1 VSESV
6 TDGGPGPLAG
16 EPPGPGTASEATIA
30 AQPRPVAAGEA
41 ATRAPARPGTARPGT
56 ARPGAVF
63 AVVAAG
69 IAVVNLDMFIVN
81 VALPSIGRSY
91 PGTGLADLSWVLNA
105 YAIVFAALLVPA
117 GRAADLIGRRAAF
130 LAGMAVFG
138 LASAACAVAPDVWV
152 LVAARVVQ
160 AAGGALLI
168 PASLGLLLAAA
179 RPDKRTGTIRAWT
192 SVGGAAAAL
201 GPVLGGAL
209 VAASWH
215 WVFLV
220 NVPVVA
226 VAVIAGRGVLQAESG
241 HAMGYGGSSPRE
253 PAARPIRWRSH
264 RARLGGYGGSS
275 PRELTALPDTLGAA
289 VFTIAIGALAL
300 ALVKSDDW
308 GWASP
313 ATLGLIAAAAAGVA
327 LFIRRSA
334 RHPSPVIELHLLRRP
349 VFATAT
355 AANVVFGTSFGA
367 MLLLVTLWCQ
377 DVWGWSA
384 LRTGLGVAPGP
395 LLVPFWSIAAGP
407 LARKVGPGPVAAAG
421 CAVYAAGCVFWR
433 LNLAL
438 TPDYATRMLPGMLLT
453 GTGVGLTL
461 PTLVSA
467 AVSAVPPHRF
477 ATGSG
482 IVTMA
487 RQVGIVLGVSVLVT
501 VLGQPA
507 GAGALPA
514 FQRATV
520 VLAATAFT
528 AGLTALLL
536 VPARRRDRR
545 QE

>member
-1 VSESV
+1 
-6 TDGGPGPLAG
+6 
-16 EPPGPGTASEATIA
+16 
-30 AQPRPVAAGEA
+30 
-41 ATRAPARPGTARPGT
+41 
-56 ARPGAVF
+56 VF
-63 AVVAAG
+63 AVVCAAV
-69 IAVVNLDMFIVN
+69 IAVNLDTFIVN
-81 VALPSIGRSY
+81 VALPSIGRSF
-91 PGTGLADLSWVLNA
+91 GGANLANLSWVLNA

-130 LAGMAVFG
+130 LAGMIIFG
-138 LASAACAVAPDVWV
+138 VASAVCAVAPDIWV
-152 LVAARVVQ
+152 LVAARIVQ
-160 AAGGALLI
+160 AAGGALLM

-179 RPDKRTGTIRAWT
+179 RPDKRSGTVRAWT

-201 GPVLGGAL
+201 GPVIGGAL

-220 NVPVVA
+220 NVPVV
-226 VAVIAGRGVLQAESG
+226 VIAVVAGLRVLPPDAAS
-241 HAMGYGGSSPRE
+241 
-253 PAARPIRWRSH
+253 AARAGLAAER
-264 RARLGGYGGSS
+264 G
-275 PRELTALPDTLGAA
+275 EALPDTVGAA
-289 VFTIAIGALAL
+289 VFTVAIGALAL

-313 ATLGLIAAAAAGVA
+313 ATIGLIAAAAAGMA

-349 VFATAT
+349 TFATAT
-355 AANVVFGTSFGA
+355 AANVVFGTVFGA

-395 LLVPFWSIAAGP
+395 LLVPFLAVAAGP
-407 LARKVGPGPVAAAG
+407 LARRIGPGPVAAIG
-421 CAVYAAGCVFWR
+421 SVIYAAGCVFWR

-453 GTGVGLTL
+453 GIGVGLTL

-467 AVSAVPPHRF
+467 AVSAVPPNRF

-487 RQVGIVLGVSVLVT
+487 RQVGIVLGVAVLVT
-501 VLGQPA
+501 VLGHPA
-507 GAGALPA
+507 GEGALPA

-520 VLAATAFT
+520 VLAVIACCGA
-528 AGLTALLL
+528 LVDLLL
-536 VPARRRDRR
+536 IPARRRERDQR
-545 QE
+545 QV

>member
-1 VSESV
+1 V
-6 TDGGPGPLAG
+6 TEELPETGPVTATGTVAG
-16 EPPGPGTASEATIA
+16 
-30 AQPRPVAAGEA
+30 
-41 ATRAPARPGTARPGT
+41 TRT
-56 ARPGAVF
+56 GAVPEQGQRGQAGF
-63 AVVAAG
+63 GPVFIVVCAG
-69 IAVVNLDMFIVN
+69 VVCVNLDMFIVN
-81 VALPSIGRSY
+81 VAIPSIGRSF
-91 PGTGLADLSWVLNA
+91 GGANLANLSWVLNA

-130 LAGMAVFG
+130 LTGMIIFG
-138 LASAACAVAPDVWV
+138 LASAACAAAPDVWV
-152 LVAARVVQ
+152 LVVARVVQ
-160 AAGGALLI
+160 AAGGALLM

-179 RPDKRTGTIRAWT
+179 RPDKRAGTIRAWT

-201 GPVLGGAL
+201 GPVIGGAL

-220 NVPVVA
+220 NVPIVVIA
-226 VAVIAGRGVLQAESG
+226 VAAGLRVLR
-241 HAMGYGGSSPRE
+241 PD
-253 PAARPIRWRSH
+253 PAAAAA
-264 RARLGGYGGSS
+264 RAGLSAERT
-275 PRELTALPDTLGAA
+275 EALPDALGAA
-289 VFTIAIGALAL
+289 VFTVAIGALAL

-313 ATLGLIAAAAAGVA
+313 ATIGLIAAAVVLVA

-349 VFATAT
+349 TFATAT
-355 AANVVFGTSFGA
+355 AANVVFGTAFGA

-395 LLVPFWSIAAGP
+395 LLVPFWAIAAGP
-407 LARKVGPGPVAAAG
+407 LARRVGPGPVAAAG
-421 CAVYAAGCVFWR
+421 CVIYAAGCVFWR
-433 LNLAL
+433 LNLAV
-438 TPDYATRMLPGMLLT
+438 TPDYAARMLPGMLLT

-501 VLGQPA
+501 VLGHPA

-520 VLAATAFT
+520 VLAALAFG
-528 AGLTALLL
+528 AGLVDLLL
-536 VPARRRDRR
+536 IPARRRERDQQDGSTRAVR
-545 QE
+545 QGAPG

>member
-1 VSESV
+1 MTESAA
-6 TDGGPGPLAG
+6 DGGASGVAEELPEAGPATMT
-16 EPPGPGTASEATIA
+16 GTAAGAVTGAGPEAG
-30 AQPRPVAAGEA
+30 RRGEA
-41 ATRAPARPGTARPGT
+41 GFGP
-56 ARPGAVF
+56 VF
-63 AVVAAG
+63 AVVCAG
-69 IAVVNLDMFIVN
+69 IVCVNLDMFIVN
-81 VALPSIGRSY
+81 VAIPSIGRSF
-91 PGTGLADLSWVLNA
+91 GGANLANLSWVLNA

-130 LAGMAVFG
+130 LTGMVVFG

-160 AAGGALLI
+160 AAGGALLM

-179 RPDKRTGTIRAWT
+179 RPEKRTGTIRAWT

-201 GPVLGGAL
+201 GPVVGGAL

-220 NVPVVA
+220 NVPIVAIA
-226 VAVIAGRGVLQAESG
+226 VAVGLRVLRPDPASVGRAGLTAE
-241 HAMGYGGSSPRE
+241 RTE
-253 PAARPIRWRSH
+253 
-264 RARLGGYGGSS
+264 
-275 PRELTALPDTLGAA
+275 ALPDTLGAV
-289 VFTIAIGALAL
+289 VFTVAIGALAL

-313 ATLGLIAAAAAGVA
+313 STIGLIVAAAALVA
-327 LFIRRSA
+327 LFVRRSA

-349 VFATAT
+349 TFATAT
-355 AANVVFGTSFGA
+355 AANVVFGTAFGA

-407 LARKVGPGPVAAAG
+407 LARRIGPGPVAAAG
-421 CAVYAAGCVFWR
+421 CAIYAAGCVFWR
-433 LNLAL
+433 LNLAV

-467 AVSAVPPHRF
+467 AVSAVPPNRF

-501 VLGQPA
+501 VLGHPA

-520 VLAATAFT
+520 VLAATAFG
-528 AGLTALLL
+528 AGLVDLLL
-536 VPARRRDRR
+536 IPARRRERDEQAAATRAVR
-545 QE
+545 QGAPG

>member
-1 VSESV
+1 VTESAA
-6 TDGGPGPLAG
+6 DGGASGVAG
-16 EPPGPGTASEATIA
+16 ELPGSGPATVTGTAVGTMTGAV
-30 AQPRPVAAGEA
+30 PEA
-41 ATRAPARPGTARPGT
+41 ARRGQAGFGP
-56 ARPGAVF
+56 VF
-63 AVVAAG
+63 AVVCAG
-69 IAVVNLDMFIVN
+69 IVCVNLDMFIVN
-81 VALPSIGRSY
+81 VAIPSIGRSF
-91 PGTGLADLSWVLNA
+91 GGANLANLSWVLNA

-130 LAGMAVFG
+130 LTGMVVFG

-160 AAGGALLI
+160 AAGGALLM

-179 RPDKRTGTIRAWT
+179 RPEKRTGTIRAWT

-201 GPVLGGAL
+201 GPVVGGAL

-220 NVPVVA
+220 NVPIVAIAVVA
-226 VAVIAGRGVLQAESG
+226 GLRVLRPDPASVARAGLTAE
-241 HAMGYGGSSPRE
+241 RTE
-253 PAARPIRWRSH
+253 
-264 RARLGGYGGSS
+264 
-275 PRELTALPDTLGAA
+275 ALPDTLGAV
-289 VFTIAIGALAL
+289 VFTVAIGALAL
-300 ALVKSDDW
+300 ALVKSDNW

-313 ATLGLIAAAAAGVA
+313 ATIGLIVAAVALVA
-327 LFIRRSA
+327 LFVRRSA

-349 VFATAT
+349 TFATAT
-355 AANVVFGTSFGA
+355 AANVVFGAAFGA

-407 LARKVGPGPVAAAG
+407 LARRIGPGPVAAAG
-421 CAVYAAGCVFWR
+421 CAIYAAGCVFWR
-433 LNLAL
+433 LNLAV

-467 AVSAVPPHRF
+467 AVSAVPPNRF

-501 VLGQPA
+501 VLGHPA

-520 VLAATAFT
+520 VLAATAFG
-528 AGLTALLL
+528 AGLVDLLL
-536 VPARRRDRR
+536 IPARRRERDQQGAATRAVR
-545 QE
+545 QGAPG

>member
-1 VSESV
+1 MTESV
-6 TDGGPGPLAG
+6 TADGDAG
-16 EPPGPGTASEATIA
+16 GIAEELRGARPAAVTGTAADT
-30 AQPRPVAAGEA
+30 VA
-41 ATRAPARPGTARPGT
+41 
-56 ARPGAVF
+56 GAVRDAGQQGQARFGIVF
-63 AVVAAG
+63 AIVTAG
-69 IAVVNLDMFIVN
+69 IAVVNLDLFIVN
-81 VALPSIGRSY
+81 VAIPSIGRSF
-91 PGTGLADLSWVLNA
+91 GGANLANLSWVLNA

-130 LAGMAVFG
+130 LAGMVVFG
-138 LASAACAVAPDVWV
+138 AASAACAVAPDVWV

-160 AAGGALLI
+160 AAGGALLM
-168 PASLGLLLAAA
+168 PASLGLLLAVA
-179 RPDKRTGTIRAWT
+179 RPEKRTGTIRAWT

-201 GPVLGGAL
+201 GPVIGGAL
-209 VAASWH
+209 VAVSWH

-220 NVPVVA
+220 NVPIVA
-226 VAVIAGRGVLQAESG
+226 VAVIAGLRLLAPDS
-241 HAMGYGGSSPRE
+241 AA
-253 PAARPIRWRSH
+253 AARAGLASE
-264 RARLGGYGGSS
+264 
-275 PRELTALPDTLGAA
+275 REEALPDTLGAA
-289 VFTIAIGALAL
+289 IFTVAIGALAL

-313 ATLGLIAAAAAGVA
+313 ATIGLIVAAVVLVA

-334 RHPSPVIELHLLRRP
+334 RHPSPVVELHLLRRP
-349 VFATAT
+349 LFATAT
-355 AANVVFGTSFGA
+355 AANVVFGTAFGA

-421 CAVYAAGCVFWR
+421 CVVYAAGCVFWR
-433 LNLAL
+433 LHLSL
-438 TPDYATRMLPGMLLT
+438 TPDYAAHMLPGMLLT

-501 VLGQPA
+501 VLGHPA
-507 GAGALPA
+507 GAGALAA

-520 VLAATAFT
+520 VLAAVALG
-528 AGLTALLL
+528 AGLVGLLL
-536 VPARRRDRR
+536 IPARQAGTAARCPRGGRSG
-545 QE
+545 QGAATG

>member
-1 VSESV
+1 VTESAA
-6 TDGGPGPLAG
+6 DGGASGVAG
-16 EPPGPGTASEATIA
+16 EVPETGPATVTGTA
-30 AQPRPVAAGEA
+30 AGTR
-41 ATRAPARPGTARPGT
+41 TRAEPEAGQRAKSGFGL
-56 ARPGAVF
+56 VF
-63 AVVAAG
+63 AVVCAG
-69 IAVVNLDMFIVN
+69 VVCVNLDMFIVN
-81 VALPSIGRSY
+81 VAIPSIGRSF
-91 PGTGLADLSWVLNA
+91 GGANLANLSWVLNA

-117 GRAADLIGRRAAF
+117 GRAADLVGRRAAF
-130 LAGMAVFG
+130 LTGMIVFG
-138 LASAACAVAPDVWV
+138 LASAGCAAAPDVWV
-152 LVAARVVQ
+152 LVVARIVQ
-160 AAGGALLI
+160 AAGGALLM

-201 GPVLGGAL
+201 GPVIGGAL
-209 VAASWH
+209 VAVSWH

-220 NVPVVA
+220 NVPIVAIAVVA
-226 VAVIAGRGVLQAESG
+226 GLRVLR
-241 HAMGYGGSSPRE
+241 PD
-253 PAARPIRWRSH
+253 PAAAE
-264 RARLGGYGGSS
+264 RAGLAAERA
-275 PRELTALPDTLGAA
+275 EALPDTLGAA
-289 VFTIAIGALAL
+289 VFTLAIGALAL
-300 ALVKSDDW
+300 ALVKSGDW

-313 ATLGLIAAAAAGVA
+313 ATIGLIAAAAAGVA

-349 VFATAT
+349 TFATAT
-355 AANVVFGTSFGA
+355 AANVVFGTAFGA

-407 LARKVGPGPVAAAG
+407 LARRVGPGPVAAAG
-421 CAVYAAGCVFWR
+421 CAIYAAGCVFWR
-433 LNLAL
+433 LNLAV

-467 AVSAVPPHRF
+467 AVSAVPPNRF

-501 VLGQPA
+501 VLGHPA

-520 VLAATAFT
+520 LLAATAFA
-528 AGLTALLL
+528 AGLVDLLL
-536 VPARRRDRR
+536 IPARRREREQLGAVNRAVR
-545 QE
+545 QGAPG

>member
-1 VSESV
+1 VSESAA
-6 TDGGPGPLAG
+6 DGGASGVAEELAETGPATLTGTVTGAVTGAVQEAG
-16 EPPGPGTASEATIA
+16 QRG
-30 AQPRPVAAGEA
+30 Q
-41 ATRAPARPGTARPGT
+41 ARF
-56 ARPGAVF
+56 GAVF
-63 AVVAAG
+63 AVVCAG
-69 IAVVNLDMFIVN
+69 IVCVNLDMFIVN
-81 VALPSIGRSY
+81 VAIPSIGRSF
-91 PGTGLADLSWVLNA
+91 GGANLASLSWVLNA

-130 LAGMAVFG
+130 LTGMVVFG

-152 LVAARVVQ
+152 LVVSRVVQ
-160 AAGGALLI
+160 AAGGALLM

-179 RPDKRTGTIRAWT
+179 RPEKRAGTIRAWT

-201 GPVLGGAL
+201 GPVIGGAL

-220 NVPVVA
+220 NVPIVAIA
-226 VAVIAGRGVLQAESG
+226 VAAGLRVLRPDPASAARAGRAAE
-241 HAMGYGGSSPRE
+241 
-253 PAARPIRWRSH
+253 RS
-264 RARLGGYGGSS
+264 
-275 PRELTALPDTLGAA
+275 EALPDTLGAV
-289 VFTIAIGALAL
+289 VFTVAIGALAL

-313 ATLGLIAAAAAGVA
+313 STIGLIVAAAVLVA

-349 VFATAT
+349 TFATAT
-355 AANVVFGTSFGA
+355 AANVVFGTAFGA

-421 CAVYAAGCVFWR
+421 CAIYAAGCVFWR
-433 LNLAL
+433 LNLAV

-501 VLGQPA
+501 VLGHPA
-507 GAGALPA
+507 GPGALPA

-520 VLAATAFT
+520 VLAAVAFG
-528 AGLTALLL
+528 AGVVDLLL
-536 VPARRRDRR
+536 IPARRRERDQQDGANRAVR
-545 QE
+545 QGAPG

>member
-1 VSESV
+1 MTEELPETGLV
-6 TDGGPGPLAG
+6 TATGTVAG
-16 EPPGPGTASEATIA
+16 TGT
-30 AQPRPVAAGEA
+30 
-41 ATRAPARPGTARPGT
+41 
-56 ARPGAVF
+56 GAVPEAGQRGQAGF
-63 AVVAAG
+63 GPVFIVVCAG
-69 IAVVNLDMFIVN
+69 VVCVNLDMFIVN
-81 VALPSIGRSY
+81 VAIPSIGRSF
-91 PGTGLADLSWVLNA
+91 GGANLANLSWVLNA

-130 LAGMAVFG
+130 LTGMVVFG
-138 LASAACAVAPDVWV
+138 LASAACAAAPDVWV
-152 LVAARVVQ
+152 LVVARVVQ
-160 AAGGALLI
+160 AAGGALLM

-179 RPDKRTGTIRAWT
+179 RPDKRAGTIRAWT

-201 GPVLGGAL
+201 GPVIGGAL

-220 NVPVVA
+220 NVPIVVLA
-226 VAVIAGRGVLQAESG
+226 VAAGLRLL
-241 HAMGYGGSSPRE
+241 PPD
-253 PAARPIRWRSH
+253 PAAA
-264 RARLGGYGGSS
+264 RAG
-275 PRELTALPDTLGAA
+275 LTAERTEALPDTLGAA
-289 VFTIAIGALAL
+289 VFTVAIGALAL

-313 ATLGLIAAAAAGVA
+313 ATLGLIAAAVALVA

-349 VFATAT
+349 TFATAT
-355 AANVVFGTSFGA
+355 AANVVFGTAFGA

-407 LARKVGPGPVAAAG
+407 LARRIGPGPVAAAG
-421 CAVYAAGCVFWR
+421 CVIYAAGCLFWR
-433 LNLAL
+433 LNLAV
-438 TPDYATRMLPGMLLT
+438 TPDYAARMLPGMLLT

-501 VLGQPA
+501 VLGHPA

-520 VLAATAFT
+520 VLAALAFG
-528 AGLTALLL
+528 AGLVDLLL
-536 VPARRRDRR
+536 IPARRRERDQQDGSTRAVR
-545 QE
+545 QGAPG

>member
-6 TDGGPGPLAG
+6 ADGGGVPLAG
-16 EPPGPGTASEATIA
+16 ELPGVVTVSGAPLAAREAT
-30 AQPRPVAAGEA
+30 P
-41 ATRAPARPGTARPGT
+41 RAPARF
-56 ARPGAVF
+56 GAVF
-63 AVVAAG
+63 AVVTAG

-81 VALPSIGRSY
+81 VAIPSIGRSF
-91 PGTGLADLSWVLNA
+91 GGAGLANLSWVLNA

-130 LAGMAVFG
+130 LTGMIIFG
-138 LASAACAVAPDVWV
+138 LASAACAAAPDVWL
-152 LVAARVVQ
+152 LVGARVVQ
-160 AAGGALLI
+160 AAGGALLM

-179 RPDKRTGTIRAWT
+179 RPEQRTGTIRAWT

-220 NVPVVA
+220 NVPVV
-226 VAVIAGRGVLQAESG
+226 VIAVLAGLRVLPPDPQAAARAGRTE
-241 HAMGYGGSSPRE
+241 RE
-253 PAARPIRWRSH
+253 PKLAEARAGRTE
-264 RARLGGYGGSS
+264 RA
-275 PRELTALPDTLGAA
+275 EVLPDTLGAA
-289 VFTIAIGALAL
+289 VFTVAIGALAL
-300 ALVKSDDW
+300 ALVKSDEW

-313 ATLGLIAAAAAGVA
+313 ATLGLIAAAAALVA

-355 AANVVFGTSFGA
+355 AANVVFGTAFGA
-367 MLLLVTLWCQ
+367 MLLMVTLWCQ

-384 LRTGLGVAPGP
+384 LRTGLAVAPGP

-407 LARKVGPGPVAAAG
+407 LARKIGPGPVAAAG
-421 CAVYAAGCVFWR
+421 CVAYAAGCVFWR

-438 TPDYATRMLPGMLLT
+438 TPDYAARMLPGMLLT

-461 PTLVSA
+461 PSLVSV

-501 VLGQPA
+501 VLGHPA

-520 VLAATAFT
+520 LLAVTAFA
-528 AGLTALLL
+528 AGLIALLL
-536 VPARRRDRR
+536 VPAGRRDQR
-545 QE
+545 Q

>member
-1 VSESV
+1 MAETAADAGTS
-6 TDGGPGPLAG
+6 GIAG
-16 EPPGPGTASEATIA
+16 EVSGTGPAAGTATVPSA
-30 AQPRPVAAGEA
+30 PAGPA
-41 ATRAPARPGTARPGT
+41 ATGTAQDANQREHAGF
-56 ARPGAVF
+56 GAVF
-63 AVVAAG
+63 AVVCVG
-69 IAVVNLDMFIVN
+69 VICVNLDMFIVN
-81 VALPSIGRSY
+81 VAIPSIGR
-91 PGTGLADLSWVLNA
+91 GFGGANLASLSWVLNA

-117 GRAADLIGRRAAF
+117 GRAADLIGRRVAF
-130 LAGMAVFG
+130 LTGLIVFG
-138 LASAACAVAPDVWV
+138 VASAACAVAPDVWV

-160 AAGGALLI
+160 AAGGALLV

-201 GPVLGGAL
+201 GPVIGGAL

-220 NVPVVA
+220 NVPIVAIAVLAGLRVLRSEPA
-226 VAVIAGRGVLQAESG
+226 VARPSRPARAGLAAE
-241 HAMGYGGSSPRE
+241 
-253 PAARPIRWRSH
+253 
-264 RARLGGYGGSS
+264 RA
-275 PRELTALPDTLGAA
+275 EALPDTLGAA
-289 VFTIAIGALAL
+289 VFTVAIGALAL
-300 ALVKSDDW
+300 ALVKSGDW
-308 GWASP
+308 GWTSP
-313 ATLGLIAAAAAGVA
+313 ATLGLIAAAIAGVS

-349 VFATAT
+349 TFATAT
-355 AANVVFGTSFGA
+355 AANVVFSTAFGA

-395 LLVPFWSIAAGP
+395 LLVPLLSIAAGP
-407 LARKVGPGPVAAAG
+407 LARKIGPGPVAAVG
-421 CAVYAAGCVFWR
+421 CAIYAAGCVYWR
-433 LNLAL
+433 LNLAV

-501 VLGQPA
+501 VLGHPA

-520 VLAATAFT
+520 VLAAIAFG
-528 AGLTALLL
+528 AGLVDLLL
-536 VPARRRDRR
+536 VPARRREQAERAAGEAQRR
-545 QE
+545 Q

>member
-1 VSESV
+1 VTESAAV
-6 TDGGPGPLAG
+6 G
-16 EPPGPGTASEATIA
+16 EVREETGRS
-30 AQPRPVAAGEA
+30 
-41 ATRAPARPGTARPGT
+41 PARFGP
-56 ARPGAVF
+56 VF
-63 AVVAAG
+63 AVVCAG
-69 IAVVNLDMFIVN
+69 VVCVNLDLFIVN
-81 VALPSIGRSY
+81 VAIPSIGRSF
-91 PGTGLADLSWVLNA
+91 GGANLANLSWVLNA

-130 LAGMAVFG
+130 LTGMIVFG
-138 LASAACAVAPDVWV
+138 VASAACAAAPDVWV
-152 LVAARVVQ
+152 LIAARVVQ
-160 AAGGALLI
+160 AAGGALLM

-179 RPDKRTGTIRAWT
+179 RPDRRAGTIRAWT

-201 GPVLGGAL
+201 GPVIGGAL

-220 NVPVVA
+220 NVPIVVA
-226 VAVIAGRGVLQAESG
+226 AVVAGLRVLKPDSPTGFSSTGFSSTVFSSTGTWAGLTAE
-241 HAMGYGGSSPRE
+241 
-253 PAARPIRWRSH
+253 
-264 RARLGGYGGSS
+264 RA
-275 PRELTALPDTLGAA
+275 EALPDTLGAA
-289 VFTIAIGALAL
+289 VFTVAIGALSL

-308 GWASP
+308 GWNSP
-313 ATLGLIAAAAAGVA
+313 ATIGLLAGAVVLVA

-349 VFATAT
+349 TFATAT
-355 AANVVFGTSFGA
+355 AANVVFGTAFGA

-407 LARKVGPGPVAAAG
+407 LARRVGPGPVAAVG
-421 CAVYAAGCVFWR
+421 CAIYAAGCVFWR
-433 LNLAL
+433 LNLAVA
-438 TPDYATRMLPGMLLT
+438 PDYAARMLPGMLMT

-501 VLGQPA
+501 VLGHPA
-507 GAGALPA
+507 GPGALPA

-520 VLAATAFT
+520 VLAAIAFG
-528 AGLTALLL
+528 AGLVDLLL
-536 VPARRRDRR
+536 IRARRRERDQR